1 MSGGVEL
8 DIYGDDWNLDN
19 IDSAFTAGIPGV
31 ISYTCQVKKRKEL
44 DMSNQITTGPVLGTK
59 ATCIE
64 CNRVF
69 NLLNLEDV
77 NEYYFGHDCEVE
89 E

>member
-1 MSGGVEL
+1 VS
-8 DIYGDDWNLDN
+8 
-19 IDSAFTAGIPGV
+19 S
-31 ISYTCQVKKRKEL
+31 KKRKEL

>member
-1 MSGGVEL
+1 LTTS
-8 DIYGDDWNLDN
+8 N
-19 IDSAFTAGIPGV
+19 SAFTAGDPGV

-44 DMSNQITTGPVLGTK
+44 DMSNQVLGPVIGTK

-69 NLLNLEDV
+69 NLLNEEDAG
-77 NEYYFGHDCEVE
+77 EYFFGHDCEVDE
-89 E
+89 

>member
-1 MSGGVEL
+1 
-8 DIYGDDWNLDN
+8 
-19 IDSAFTAGIPGV
+19 
-31 ISYTCQVKKRKEL
+31 
-44 DMSNQITTGPVLGTK
+44 MSNQVLGPVIGTK

-77 NEYYFGHDCEVE
+77 NEYYFGHDCEPE